1 MALRARLDHEL
12 DGSLHPFSEA
22 FNNWPSS
29 ALRMIEG
36 GREMARDSANASRDA
51 RFAIEAAVFLDDVRN
66 ALEKGPLRARDAA
79 LRLVGFLSAKATA
92 ELRPA
97 RGGLAP
103 WQKQKIDLYL
113 RTHLKHPGRVD
124 KLAEQVSLSVSHF
137 CRAFKTTFGHTP
149 HIYIIRLRLEL
160 AQKLMLTT
168 DEPLSQIAITCGL
181 ADQAHLTKLFRRWLN
196 ESPSAWRRRNLT
208 EFDVS
213 TRTRQPVATSD
224 NPGKAQA

>member
-1 MALRARLDHEL
+1 MALRAHLDRESNS
-12 DGSLHPFSEA
+12 SLHPFPEA
-22 FNNWPSS
+22 SDNWPSS
-29 ALRMIEG
+29 ALRMIER
-36 GREMARDSANASRDA
+36 GRNVTHASRDA
-51 RFAIEAAVFLDDVRN
+51 RFATEAAVFLEDVRN
-66 ALEKGPLRARDAA
+66 ALEQDPVRARDAA
-79 LRLVGFLSAKATA
+79 LRLVSFLSARATA
-92 ELRPA
+92 EFRLA

-103 WQKQKIDLYL
+103 WQKQKIDHYL
-113 RTHLKHPGRVD
+113 RTHVKHPGRVD

-137 CRAFKTTFGHTP
+137 CRAFKTTFGQTP

-208 EFDVS
+208 EYDLS
-213 TRTRQPVATSD
+213 ARTRQPVAISG